1 MRCKK
6 CHRELTDQ
14 TSKERGYGPICYA
27 KREQDSLEQIELN
40 FNPLFL
46 PGLSM
51 IEKHEIVNRV
61 LGLK

>member
-27 KREQDSLEQIELN
+27 KRETDSIQMELD
-40 FNPLFL
+40 FDPLFP
-46 PGLSM
+46 PGMPAL
-51 IEKHEIVNRV
+51 EKQKIVNRI
-61 LGLK
+61 LDFK